1 MKSQLKPQQRP
12 QLRRLVLI
20 LGDQLDLQ
28 SSALRDFDP
37 KVDEIIM
44 IESANEAQYV
54 WSHKAKIALFLSAMR
69 HFAKAI
75 EKSGYPL
82 TYIKESPLP
91 IVEVLKE
98 QILQKKIKHLICV
111 EPGEWRLKQAIE
123 ELAKELGIE
132 LDMRPDE
139 HFYCSRQEFIEWAAN
154 KKELRLEYF
163 YRLMRKTHNILLDR
177 DGNPEGGQWNFDQDN
192 RKPYPKKGPG
202 IIDAPASFECD
213 VITQEVLAFVTKA
226 YPDHPGSLESFNWP
240 VTREQAVEALDYFV
254 EYRLR
259 NFGVYQDA
267 MWTNTPFGWHSI
279 LSSALNLKLLNPRE
293 VIDAVLIAWKKYSL
307 DLSTIEGFIRQILG
321 WREFVRGM
329 YYLDMPQM
337 AQDNYYQ
344 HRNSLPKWYWN
355 GQTQMA
361 CMKDAI
367 GQTLQYGYAHHIQ
380 RLMVTGNFAL
390 LAEILPQEVCDW
402 YLAIYVDAIEWVELP
417 NTAGMALFANGGRF
431 TSKPYIASGAYIK
444 RMSNYCSSCKYK
456 PEVRY
461 GEDAC
466 PITTLYWNFLIKH
479 QAELEKNPRTRL
491 MTANLNKIDASEQ
504 KKIEQHAHKLL
515 NNLENI

>member
-1 MKSQLKPQQRP
+1 MKQKVKSP
-12 QLRRLVLI
+12 RRLVLI

-28 SSALRDFDP
+28 SGALRDFDSQS
-37 KVDEIIM
+37 DEIMM

-54 WSHKAKIALFLSAMR
+54 WTHKAKIALFLSAMR
-69 HFAKAI
+69 HFAGAL
-75 EKSGYPL
+75 EKLGYPL
-82 TYIKESPLP
+82 TYIKDTSLP
-91 IVEVLKE
+91 IVEALRE
-98 QILQKKIKHLICV
+98 QITHKNIKHLVCI

-123 ELAKELGIE
+123 SMAKELSIHLE
-132 LDMRPDE
+132 MREDE
-139 HFYCSRQEFIEWAAN
+139 HFYCSRQEFANWVAN

-163 YRLMRKTHNILLDR
+163 YRLMRKTHKILLDK

-202 IIDAPASFECD
+202 MIDAPASFEVD
-213 VITQEVLAFVTKA
+213 VITREVLAFVEKN

-240 VTREQAVEALDYFV
+240 VTREQAVQALEYFV

-267 MWTNTPFGWHSI
+267 MWTDTPFGWHSI

-293 VIDAVLIAWKKYSL
+293 VIAAVIDAWKRYSL

-337 AQDNYYQ
+337 AQDNFYDHQ
-344 HRNSLPKWYWN
+344 NPLPQWYWT
-355 GQTQMA
+355 GKTQMA

-367 GQTLQYGYAHHIQ
+367 GQTLRYGYAHHIQ

-390 LAEILPQEVCDW
+390 LAEVLPQAVCDW

-444 RMSNYCSSCKYK
+444 RMSNYCDSCQYK
-456 PEVRY
+456 PELRY

-466 PITTLYWNFLIKH
+466 PMTTLYWNFLIKH
-479 QAELEKNPRTRL
+479 RDQFEASPRTRL
-491 MTANLNKIDASEQ
+491 MTANL
-504 KKIEQHAHKLL
+504 KKISDKDQKEITLHAKIIL
-515 NNLENI
+515 NHLNDL

>member
-1 MKSQLKPQQRP
+1 M
-12 QLRRLVLI
+12 I

-28 SSALRDFDP
+28 SAALQNFNFET
-37 KVDEIIM
+37 DEVIM
-44 IESANEAQYV
+44 IESVNEAQYV

-69 HFAKAI
+69 HFAKAL
-75 EKSGYPL
+75 KDLKYPL
-82 TYIKESPLP
+82 VYIKESSLS
-91 IVEVLKE
+91 IADTLKE
-98 QILQKKIKHLICV
+98 CIQQQGTQQLVCV
-111 EPGEWRLKQAIE
+111 EPGEYRLKVAIE
-123 ELAKELGIE
+123 KLTQDLSID
-132 LDMRPDE
+132 LDMREDN
-139 HFYCSRQEFIEWAAN
+139 HFYCTHQEFTQWVAN

-163 YRLMRKTHNILLDR
+163 YRLMRKIHQILVDA

-202 IIDAPASFECD
+202 LIDKPLSFARD
-213 VITQEVLAFVTKA
+213 AITKEVLDFVGKTYK
-226 YPDHPGSLESFNWP
+226 DHPGSLDAFDWP
-240 VTREQAVEALDYFV
+240 VTREQALEALDYFV

-267 MWTNTPFGWHSI
+267 MWTDTPFGWHSI
-279 LSSALNLKLLNPRE
+279 LSSSMNLKLLNPRE
-293 VIDAVLIAWKKYSL
+293 VVDAVLIAWKKYSL
-307 DLSTIEGFIRQILG
+307 DLSTVEGFIRQILG

-337 AQDNYYQ
+337 AQDNHYK
-344 HRNSLPKWYWN
+344 HTNKLPSWYWS
-355 GQTQMA
+355 GKTEMA

-390 LAEILPQEVCDW
+390 LAEVLPSEVCDW

-444 RMSNYCSSCKYK
+444 RMSNYCNDCKYK
-456 PEVRY
+456 PDVRF
-461 GEDAC
+461 GENAC
-466 PITTLYWNFLIKH
+466 PVTTLYWNFLIKH
-479 QAELEKNPRTRL
+479 RNQFEASPRTRL
-491 MTANLNKIDASEQ
+491 MTANLKRISDEDQKLITIHA
-504 KKIEQHAHKLL
+504 KKILS
-515 NNLENI
+515 NLDVI

>member
-1 MKSQLKPQQRP
+1 MNRQLKQQDYP
-12 QLRRLVLI
+12 GRLILI

-28 SSALRDFDP
+28 SAALRNFNP
-37 KVDEIIM
+37 QADEVIM

-54 WSHKAKIALFLSAMR
+54 WSHKAKIAIFLSAMR
-69 HFAKAI
+69 HFAK
-75 EKSGYPL
+75 SLQDLGYPL
-82 TYIKESPLP
+82 TYIKQASLP
-91 IVEVLKE
+91 IVDVLKE
-98 QILQKKIKHLICV
+98 QILEKGVKHLVCI
-111 EPGEWRLKQAIE
+111 EPGEYRLKLAIE
-123 ELAKELGIE
+123 SLVKELGIKIE
-132 LDMRPDE
+132 IHDDE
-139 HFYCSRQEFIEWAAN
+139 HFYCTRQEFAEWSSN

-163 YRLMRKTHNILLDR
+163 YRLMRKKHNILLDT

-202 IIDAPASFECD
+202 IIDAPAAFD
-213 VITQEVLAFVTKA
+213 PDGITQEVLDFVEET
-226 YPDHPGSLESFNWP
+226 YPDHPGSLSQFNWP
-240 VTREQAVEALDYFV
+240 VTRDQAVQALEYFV

-267 MWTNTPFGWHSI
+267 MWTDTPFGWHSI

-293 VIDAVLIAWKKYSL
+293 VISAVLLAWKKYSL
-307 DLSTIEGFIRQILG
+307 DLATIEGFIRQILG

-329 YYLDMPQM
+329 YFLDMPQM
-337 AQDNYYQ
+337 AKDNYYNHQ
-344 HRNSLPKWYWN
+344 NRLPKWYWT
-355 GQTQMA
+355 GKTQMA

-380 RLMVTGNFAL
+380 RLMLTGNFAL

-444 RMSNYCSSCKYK
+444 RMSNYCESCKYK
-456 PEVRY
+456 TEVRF
-461 GEDAC
+461 GENAC
-466 PITTLYWNFLIKH
+466 PMTTLYWNFLIKH
-479 QAELEKNPRTRL
+479 RDQFEASPRTRL
-491 MTANLNKIDASEQ
+491 MTANLKRISDADQQEITLHA
-504 KKIEQHAHKLL
+504 KKILSQLDAL
-515 NNLENI
+515 